1 MHCLCKTLLWNKRH
15 DVICHVTPNAI
26 VCFSYFWWLL
36 KHICRCK
43 WPRVKWESK
52 ECVLWCPGPID
63 PVLRHQ
69 DQYQNV
75 CVATFYIL
83 NLWLWNLTERNLIY
97 LVRIKLSPNVVQG
110 IIKQAGD
117 CFIEKLQNVLCDP
130 NKPEGIPGDGWDLAA
145 TRVPQKNLSHCCWHQ
160 MAHQDERNLGQRTLE
175 MSLLREIEGVL
186 FRCVYPVINGQWT
199 IAQQRKSQHFSLI
212 TSLL

>member
-1 MHCLCKTLLWNKRH
+1 MVVFEGDRYSVDAVFVLSSENWAAIISWINVDSSFLQWISFGLDIIFFFGGSWFMHCLCKTLLWNKRH

-26 VCFSYFWWLL
+26 VCFSYFWWRS

-110 IIKQAGD
+110 IIKQARD
-117 CFIEKLQNVLCDP
+117 CFIK
-130 NKPEGIPGDGWDLAA
+130 K
-145 TRVPQKNLSHCCWHQ
+145 
-160 MAHQDERNLGQRTLE
+160 
-175 MSLLREIEGVL
+175 
-186 FRCVYPVINGQWT
+186 
-199 IAQQRKSQHFSLI
+199 IAKRALWPK
-212 TSLL
+212 